1 MCSFLTYFVSLKK
14 NFFMTKRIYFVTLLI
29 WLLGTQSVLSQFQ
42 VPPAYIPSGPMNQ
55 IGPSNKPIGSS
66 KVMKREVIN
75 SKGQKS
81 EMDSLVAARQAQ
93 DLSTNNSEEDSIKK
107 VKLALQNKIFGF
119 SIFNKKAGV
128 FEPNLKIATPKNYVL
143 GPDDELIVDINGY
156 SEEHYNLT
164 VNADGYVKVNKI
176 GNVYVAGLTI
186 EEAQNRLIYKLSSIY
201 IGLKKFKGRTD
212 INGLYASISLGNI
225 RTIQVS
231 VVGEVQFPGTYSV
244 PSLSKVMNVLY
255 LAGGPTEN
263 GSFRDVQLVRNNKI
277 IAHLD
282 LYEFITQGFS
292 KSDITVRDQD
302 IIKVGLYKSRIEIKG
317 RVKRSAFFE
326 PLPSESLATIFEN
339 YAGGF
344 LENAYKDL
352 LKVERITK
360 TERKLIDINYSIA
373 NSFFPADGD
382 IILAEAITE
391 NRYENRV
398 TLEGEVFRPGIFSL
412 DQKLTLASLIQKA
425 GGVKENAFLSRV
437 TINRMN
443 KDFTPS
449 NISVNL
455 ADIFNGKANDIPL
468 EREDRIR
475 VFSITELREAYTVT
489 IHGEINGIREDF
501 TKKKAKDDKNSSN
514 VVNQD
519 AEKPQN
525 TESSEISDKL
535 KSNNESNI
543 LLNRQVKITI
553 PFESNMTVED
563 LIVKAGGLRESASTG
578 FVEVVRRKKNEIG
591 ENQDFSS
598 SQIAEVYKFSI
609 SKNLIVDESA
619 SKFEL
624 SPFDEVFVRSSPNY
638 ELQQFITLQGQV
650 LYPGVYGLEK
660 KDDRLSD
667 LIKRAGGLNKQAYPE
682 GAKLIRKTELSESE
696 SEIKKNQLKDINDN
710 FNGIVV
716 NNTSEN
722 SGTNHET
729 IGINLVA
736 ALAQPGGPDDIQ
748 ILNGDVINI
757 PREPQTVKITGEIL
771 YPNNVKFSE
780 SKSLGSYIS
789 SAGGFTSSSARKRVY
804 VIYSNGSVK
813 RTRNFLFMKFYP
825 RVERGSEIIVP
836 KKIKSGNT
844 SQQIVSVVSVLTG
857 TVTSIIGIITLIKAT
872 AQ

>member
-1 MCSFLTYFVSLKK
+1 
-14 NFFMTKRIYFVTLLI
+14 
-29 WLLGTQSVLSQFQ
+29 
-42 VPPAYIPSGPMNQ
+42 MNQ
-55 IGPSNKPIGSS
+55 PSSANKPVGSS
-66 KVMKREVIN
+66 KVVKREVIN
-75 SKGQKS
+75 SKGQKV
-81 EMDSLVAARQAQ
+81 EMDSLVAARQNQ
-93 DLSTNNSEEDSIKK
+93 DFNASNLEEDSVKK
-107 VKLALQNKIFGF
+107 AKVALQNKIFGF
-119 SIFNKKAGV
+119 SIFNKKTGV

-164 VNADGYVKVNKI
+164 VNADGYVKINKI

-231 VVGEVQFPGTYSV
+231 VVGEAQFPGTYSV

-263 GSFRDVQLVRNNKI
+263 GSFRDVQLVRNNKV

-292 KSDITVRDQD
+292 KSDVTVHDQD
-302 IIKVGLYKSRIEIKG
+302 IIKIGLYKSRIEIKG

-326 PLPSESLATIFEN
+326 PLPTESLATIFEN

-398 TLEGEVFRPGIFSL
+398 TLEGEVFRPGVFSL
-412 DQKLTLASLIQKA
+412 DSKLTLSSLIKKA
-425 GGVKENAFLSRV
+425 GGVKENAFLTRV

-475 VFSITELREAYTVT
+475 IFSITELREAYTVT
-489 IHGEINGIREDF
+489 IHGEINGIKDDLS
-501 TKKKAKDDKNSSN
+501 KKKVKEEKSSSTSSSN
-514 VVNQD
+514 QD
-519 AEKPQN
+519 DENSQN

-563 LIVKAGGLRESASTG
+563 LIIKAGGLRESASTG

-591 ENQDFSS
+591 DNQDFSS

-696 SEIKKNQLKDINDN
+696 SELKKNQLKDINDN

-716 NNTSEN
+716 NNESGN

-748 ILNGDVINI
+748 IINGDVINI

-771 YPNNVKFSE
+771 YPNNVKFTE

-825 RVERGSEIIVP
+825 SIERGSEIIVP
-836 KKIKSGNT
+836 KKIKSANT

>member
-1 MCSFLTYFVSLKK
+1 
-14 NFFMTKRIYFVTLLI
+14 MTKRIYFVALLFWI
-29 WLLGTQSVLSQFQ
+29 LGTNVSFSQFQ
-42 VPPAYIPSGPMNQ
+42 LPSTYIPTAPMNQ
-55 IGPSNKPIGSS
+55 PSSTNKPVGSS
-66 KVMKREVIN
+66 KVVKREVIN
-75 SKGQKS
+75 SKGQKV
-81 EMDSLVAARQAQ
+81 EMDSLVAARQNQEFNA
-93 DLSTNNSEEDSIKK
+93 SNVEEDSVKK
-107 VKLALQNKIFGF
+107 AKIALQNKIFGF
-119 SIFNKKAGV
+119 SIFNKKTGV

-164 VNADGYVKVNKI
+164 VNADGYVKINKI

-231 VVGEVQFPGTYSV
+231 VVGEAQFPGTYSV

-263 GSFRDVQLVRNNKI
+263 GSFRDVQLVRNNKV

-292 KSDITVRDQD
+292 KSDVTVHDQD
-302 IIKVGLYKSRIEIKG
+302 IIKIGLYKSRIEIKG

-326 PLPSESLATIFEN
+326 PLPTESLATIFEN

-398 TLEGEVFRPGIFSL
+398 TLEGEVFRPGVFSL
-412 DQKLTLASLIQKA
+412 DSKLTLSGLIKKA
-425 GGVKENAFLSRV
+425 GGVKENAFLTRV

-455 ADIFNGKANDIPL
+455 ADIFNGKANDVAL

-489 IHGEINGIREDF
+489 IHGEINGIREDLS
-501 TKKKAKDDKNSSN
+501 KKKVKEEKSNSASAN
-514 VVNQD
+514 NQD
-519 AEKPQN
+519 NEKSQN

-578 FVEVVRRKKNEIG
+578 FVEVVRRKKNEIVD
-591 ENQDFSS
+591 NQDFSS

-696 SEIKKNQLKDINDN
+696 SELKRNQLKDINDN

-716 NNTSEN
+716 NNESEN

-748 ILNGDVINI
+748 IINGDVINI

-771 YPNNVKFSE
+771 YPNNVKFTE

-825 RVERGSEIIVP
+825 SIERGSEIIVP
-836 KKIKSGNT
+836 KKIKSANT

>member
-1 MCSFLTYFVSLKK
+1 
-14 NFFMTKRIYFVTLLI
+14 MTKRIYFVTLLI

-42 VPPAYIPSGPMNQ
+42 VPSSYIPTGPMNQ
-55 IGPSNKPIGSS
+55 AGPSNKPIGSS

-75 SKGQKS
+75 TKGQKS

-93 DLSTNNSEEDSIKK
+93 DFNTNNTEEDSIKK
-107 VKLALQNKIFGF
+107 VKIALQNKIFGF

-302 IIKVGLYKSRIEIKG
+302 IIKIGLYKSRIEIKG

-412 DQKLTLASLIQKA
+412 DQKLTLSSLIKKA
-425 GGVKENAFLSRV
+425 GGVKENAFLTRV

-455 ADIFNGKANDIPL
+455 ADIFNGKATDIPL

-489 IHGEINGIREDF
+489 IHGEINGIREDLN
-501 TKKKAKDDKNSSN
+501 KKKAKDDKNNNNLVS
-514 VVNQD
+514 QD
-519 AEKPQN
+519 TEKPQN

-535 KSNNESNI
+535 KSNNESNV

-591 ENQDFSS
+591 DNQDFSS

-716 NNTSEN
+716 NNASEN

-748 ILNGDVINI
+748 IINGDVINI

-771 YPNNVKFSE
+771 YPNNVKYTE